1 MLKRHLPYHESDH
14 VLNIAFNILAGGR
27 RLEHIELRRNDEVFL
42 NALGPSAFP
51 TPPPKGTSAAV
62 SPQKLDVQT
71 LMDAINETRL
81 RVWAQQPD
89 EFFEEA
95 FVDADGTMVPT
106 DAECKQGVDI
116 DHNGDWGYQA
126 GLISLAN
133 TAEPL
138 YLVNRSGNRPSHEQ
152 MDVYLDKAIALC
164 RRAGFRRIT
173 LRGDTDFSQTK
184 HLDRWDQPGDICFI
198 FGIDARE
205 NLKALARSLPA
216 QAYSVLVRPPKY
228 AIKTEPRQRPER
240 VKEEIVRQRK
250 YETIRLLEE
259 DGRRVRVSPGGL
271 PEELTAWSCSASA
284 WVSTRGRCGC
294 ARRFATSFISPT
306 TARPQ
311 PTKSS
316 SKPTIVAT
324 KRI

>member
-1 MLKRHLPYHESDH
+1 
-14 VLNIAFNILAGGR
+14 
-27 RLEHIELRRNDEVFL
+27 
-42 NALGPSAFP
+42 
-51 TPPPKGTSAAV
+51 
-62 SPQKLDVQT
+62 
-71 LMDAINETRL
+71 MDAINETRL

-106 DAECKQGVDI
+106 DAECKEGVDI

-138 YLVNRSGNRPSHEQ
+138 YLINRSGNRPSHEQ

-198 FGIDARE
+198 FGIDTRR
-205 NLKALARSLPA
+205 KS
-216 QAYSVLVRPPKY
+216 QGVGPKPSGPG
-228 AIKTEPRQRPER
+228 IQRPGTTTQVCDQDR
-240 VKEEIVRQRK
+240 A
-250 YETIRLLEE
+250 
-259 DGRRVRVSPGGL
+259 P
-271 PEELTAWSCSASA
+271 P
-284 WVSTRGRCGC
+284 
-294 ARRFATSFISPT
+294 
-306 TARPQ
+306 TARAGQGRDRSPAE
-311 PTKSS
+311 
-316 SKPTIVAT
+316 V
-324 KRI
+324 